1 MGLERSHWIDNNM
14 FSILNILEGSGTMQL
29 REVGMHV
36 HEKRKELG
44 ITQAQL
50 AKLAGLSRTTVN
62 QLESGALE
70 DLGYSKLT
78 QLLGML
84 GLSFDARQRVKKT
97 PALKIAAQTAST
109 SYRKV
114 LTSEVLRNILK
125 SGVIPDDYKAHMM
138 TLLDETPLQLV
149 VSAIHEA
156 ALETNTPT
164 KTVMKHV
171 SSMAKSL
178 NTHRTVW

>member
-1 MGLERSHWIDNNM
+1 
-14 FSILNILEGSGTMQL
+14 MQL

-36 HEKRKELG
+36 HDRRKEIGLS
-44 ITQAQL
+44 QAQL

-70 DLGYSKLT
+70 DLGYTKVNH
-78 QLLGML
+78 LLGIL
-84 GLSFDARQRVKKT
+84 GLSFDAKERLKKS
-97 PALKIAAQTAST
+97 PALKMAAQTAST
-109 SYRKV
+109 SYKKILTADV
-114 LTSEVLRNILK
+114 LKNILK
-125 SGVIPDDYKAHMM
+125 SGVVPDDFKPHVM

-156 ALETNTPT
+156 SIETDTPA

-171 SSMAKSL
+171 SAMAKDL
-178 NTHRTVW
+178 HTHRTVW